1 MRMSRFD
8 GEGWGKV
15 EYKVI
20 MFTGLVQC
28 MGEVCG
34 VRARGT
40 GAVLSIRAPGLAS
53 AGDPLALGE
62 SVAVNGACLTVT
74 QTRADGFE
82 AEVLEETLRCTMF
95 GALRA
100 GDRVN
105 LERALRLGDRLGGH
119 IVSGHVDEAGVL
131 LAKRAEGE
139 DVAFRFGCSAAFARG
154 VVRKGSV
161 TVMGVS
167 LTVSAVGG
175 DWFEVTLI
183 PTTLRETVLG
193 ALALGGRVN
202 LEADVLGAYVRRAL
216 GREERSLD
224 QLIAAGFA
232 D

>member
-1 MRMSRFD
+1 
-8 GEGWGKV
+8 
-15 EYKVI
+15 
-20 MFTGLVQC
+20 
-28 MGEVCG
+28 MGDVCD
-34 VRARGT
+34 VRVRGT
-40 GAVLSIRAPGLAS
+40 GMVLSVRAPALAS
-53 AGDPLALGE
+53 VEDPLRLGE

-74 QTRADGFE
+74 VVRADGFE

-95 GALRA
+95 RTLSV

-105 LERALRLGDRLGGH
+105 LERALRVGDRLGGH
-119 IVSGHVDEAGVL
+119 LVSGHVDEAGVL
-131 LAKRAEGE
+131 LSQRAEGE

-161 TVMGVS
+161 AVAGVS
-167 LTVSAVGG
+167 LTVSAVGE

-183 PTTLRETVLG
+183 PTTRRETTLG
-193 ALALGGRVN
+193 ALPVGGRVN

-216 GREERSLD
+216 GRDGCSLE

>member
-1 MRMSRFD
+1 
-8 GEGWGKV
+8 
-15 EYKVI
+15 
-20 MFTGLVQC
+20 
-28 MGEVCG
+28 MGEVGG
-34 VRARGT
+34 VWARGT
-40 GAVLSIRAPGLAS
+40 GAVLSVLVPVGQVAAN
-53 AGDPLALGE
+53 DPLRLGE

-74 QTRADGFE
+74 AVRPEGFE

-95 GALRA
+95 RGLRR
-100 GDRVN
+100 GDWVN

-131 LAKRAEGE
+131 LERRPEGE
-139 DVAFRFGCSAAFARG
+139 DFAFRFGCSAAFARG

-161 TVMGVS
+161 AVAGVS
-167 LTVSAVGG
+167 LTVSAVGE

-193 ALALGGRVN
+193 ALPPGGLAN

-216 GREERSLD
+216 GRDGISLG

>member
-1 MRMSRFD
+1 
-8 GEGWGKV
+8 
-15 EYKVI
+15 
-20 MFTGLVQC
+20 

-40 GAVLSIRAPGLAS
+40 GAAFSVRAPKLIRAD
-53 AGDPLALGE
+53 DPLVPGE
-62 SVAVNGACLTVT
+62 SVAVDGACLTVT
-74 QTRADGFE
+74 AVRPDGFE

-95 GALRA
+95 RALRE
-100 GDRVN
+100 GDMVN

-119 IVSGHVDEAGVL
+119 IVSGHVDEAGTL
-131 LAKRAEGE
+131 LSKREEGE
-139 DVAFRFGCSAAFARG
+139 DFAFRFGCSAAFARG

-161 TVMGVS
+161 AVAGVS
-167 LTVSAVGG
+167 LTVSAVGD

-193 ALALGGRVN
+193 ALPPGGRAN

-216 GREERSLD
+216 GRDGCSLG